1 MSGKNA
7 AAPRGRVRLLRLV
20 PAVSLL
26 ILLLSTALTTAQ
38 DSSARHAALAQ
49 MCGTDFRSSV
59 QRMIGGQIS
68 GEQATDCWCFFW
80 EKAGSNPITMYN
92 GRKAADLC
100 PRRLA
105 QQTPTPSGDH
115 GTVERPGTGTVS
127 GGGTPTGG
135 GTQPVASDAGN
146 QPGTDPRGTATASSL
161 PTTGRPSS
169 PGNPPAVRQPNAHGS
184 PSTVE
189 RPAFPSGPPSQ
200 VTDARPGIDK
210 PNGPGTDRAPGSGEP
225 TAPPSAP
232 GARPAP
238 ANPPRDY
245 AIAPEPA
252 ECPQRGKGCAALII
266 DFSAA
271 IKKEDNLE
279 ALSKALSAAG
289 CRDVEY
295 VAPKFIAPA
304 DYSTSQ
310 EVAAQRLNDGNVK
323 QMTDAIARH
332 RNRVRQGAELVVEII
347 KGHGVQYNGACGTVI
362 PGVDFTT
369 PAEIPRAGFHHNNYQ
384 AVHGNACAW
393 FVADFSCSSGLT
405 PEAIDELN
413 NKGGDTEPAC
423 TFKPAEKCL
432 NHAAYEGDI
441 AVGSAKS
448 DTLCTFS
455 ASRDFNDTIT
465 KALQS
470 AAQGPYIPPSAQP
483 GKPSLMNV
491 LAEATRGM
499 PSVYTDGGRK
509 YCGASRRDGYWL
521 SSKTR
526 KD

>member
-1 MSGKNA
+1 MSGKNP
-7 AAPRGRVRLLRLV
+7 AAPRGRVGLLPV
-20 PAVSLL
+20 VSVASLL
-26 ILLLSTALTTAQ
+26 ILLLSTAFVNAQ
-38 DSSARHAALAQ
+38 DSAARRAALAQ

-59 QRMIGGQIS
+59 QRMIAGQIS

-115 GTVERPGTGTVS
+115 GTVERPGTGTAS
-127 GGGTPTGG
+127 GSGTPSA
-135 GTQPVASDAGN
+135 TQSSAPDAGGN
-146 QPGTDPRGTATASSL
+146 QPGTDPRGTATASGL
-161 PTTGRPSS
+161 PTTGRPADG
-169 PGNPPAVRQPNAHGS
+169 GNPPTAAQPNVPGS

-189 RPAFPSGPPSQ
+189 RPAPPSGSPSQ
-200 VTDARPGIDK
+200 VTDARPGNDK
-210 PNGPGTDRAPGSGEP
+210 PNGPRAGAPGSEQP
-225 TAPPSAP
+225 TVPPGST
-232 GARPAP
+232 PAGSPVP
-238 ANPPRDY
+238 ATPPRDY

-279 ALSKALSAAG
+279 ALSKALTAAG

-310 EVAAQRLNDGNVK
+310 EVTAQRWNDGNVK

-362 PGVDFTT
+362 PGIDFTT
-369 PAEIPRAGFHHNNYQ
+369 PAEIPRAGFHRNNYQ

-413 NKGGDTEPAC
+413 NRGGDAEPAC
-423 TFKPAEKCL
+423 LLKPGEKCL
-432 NHAAYEGDI
+432 NHAAYEGDV

-470 AAQGPYIPPSAQP
+470 VAQGPYIPPSAQP

-491 LAEATRGM
+491 LVEATRGM
-499 PSVYTDGGRK
+499 PSVYSDGGRK

-521 SSKTR
+521 NFQTK